1 MRIALVTGHYLP
13 FVGGIESH
21 VQHIARRL
29 AATGDDVTILTQAD
43 DRSWKTEEVMEGVL
57 VRRFSVPLP
66 SRHFAISPSL
76 WSELRTRPLPW
87 DIVHAHGYHSV
98 VPLLATTAGARPL
111 VFTPHYHGTG
121 HSPLR
126 KALHVPYRY
135 VGKSIIDASRS
146 VICVSEAERRLLL
159 RHFPSA
165 DGKSLVIPN
174 GVDLEMLEAA
184 EPFSTG
190 RTTVVTGGR
199 LESYKHVD
207 VVLRAVA
214 LLGEDC
220 DVVITGDGPE
230 RLRLESLAR
239 ELGIAGR
246 ARFLGRADVGDLYR
260 WYRTADVYVSMSS
273 NEAMPVTL
281 LELLACG
288 AGVVCSDIP
297 AHLDLKERT
306 NGPIEIVPLGAG
318 PKDLSRAISTSLT
331 VKASVDLHVPTW
343 DDVAESTRR
352 VYEQV
357 IGSATVRS

>member
-1 MRIALVTGHYLP
+1 MKIALLTGHYSP

-29 AATGDDVTILTQAD
+29 AATGDEVTVLTQAD
-43 DRSWKTEEVMEGVL
+43 DRRWKSEEVLDGVL

-66 SRHFAISPSL
+66 SRHFAISPAL
-76 WSELRTRPLPW
+76 WSALRARPLSW

-98 VPLLATTAGARPL
+98 VPLLATMAGARPL

-126 KALHVPYRY
+126 KALHVPYRQI
-135 VGKSIIDASRS
+135 GRSILDAATS

-165 DGKSLVIPN
+165 SSKTAVIPN
-174 GVDLEMLEAA
+174 GVDLEMLDAA
-184 EPFSTG
+184 TAFPKH
-190 RTTVVTGGR
+190 RTTIVTGGR
-199 LESYKHVD
+199 LETYKHVD

-214 LLGEDC
+214 LLGQDFE
-220 DVVITGDGPE
+220 VVITGDGPDRA
-230 RLRLESLAR
+230 RLDGLAR
-239 ELGIAGR
+239 ELNMTDR
-246 ARFLGRADVGDLYR
+246 ARFLGRAEVDELYR
-260 WYRTADVYVSMSS
+260 WYKTADVYVSMSS

-288 AGVVCSDIP
+288 ARVVCSDIP

-306 NGPIEIVPLGAG
+306 NGPIEIVPLAAS
-318 PKDLSRAISTSLT
+318 PEAVSHAIEVAL
-331 VKASVDLHVPTW
+331 KAAAPQEIHVPTW
-343 DDVAESTRR
+343 DDVTGTTRR
-352 VYEQV
+352 IYEQV
-357 IGSATVRS
+357 LGSAAVVG

>member
-1 MRIALVTGHYLP
+1 MGNSAVCNVGTGVARTGQAVVAAIGQALSRELRIEMDPLRMRASDSTSAMRGQCEWGRYFGLDGDHDVRRRHPRGHQVARPRRQRLPALGRPMRIALVTGHYLP

-135 VGKSIIDASRS
+135 VGKSIIDASRF

-165 DGKSLVIPN
+165 GGKSLVIPN

-190 RTTVVTGGR
+190 RTTIVTGGR

-246 ARFLGRADVGDLYR
+246 AAF
-260 WYRTADVYVSMSS
+260 
-273 NEAMPVTL
+273 
-281 LELLACG
+281 
-288 AGVVCSDIP
+288 
-297 AHLDLKERT
+297 
-306 NGPIEIVPLGAG
+306 
-318 PKDLSRAISTSLT
+318 
-331 VKASVDLHVPTW
+331 
-343 DDVAESTRR
+343 
-352 VYEQV
+352 
-357 IGSATVRS
+357 